1 MREEMTP
8 VIQVFFGRAVKVRD
22 SYLGSPWEY
31 FSKELANAD
40 NSAISLRPFINTFD
54 HNAVDRALG
63 RTERYVKEIISP
75 EIYASREVRIDSTDK
90 YFLDLAQDE
99 FSRDLLKFKDVLMS
113 ATGEQFRYKS
123 LNETQFNDLINL
135 VFSKIIDSPVVKTP
149 DDLISLIFANGI
161 MSEKITSIGKF
172 YRFASIY
179 HYAWGLANGELESE
193 EKKKKKEEKAK
204 PVLPEEN
211 KLYEGEA
218 KAKGKR
224 LYAVTPELPNK
235 YCPIKW
241 IPFGLID
248 GDRISFYLE
257 GKPKNTGK
265 GTYWVAVDVETLE

>member
-1 MREEMTP
+1 MAP
-8 VIQVFFGRAVKVRD
+8 VIQVFFGRTVKVRD
-22 SYLGSPWEY
+22 SYLGTPWEY

-40 NSAISLRPFINTFD
+40 NSAISMRPFINTFD
-54 HNAVDRALG
+54 HNAVDKALG

-75 EIYASREVRIDSTDK
+75 EIYASREVRINSTDK
-90 YFLDLAQDE
+90 YFNDLAKDE

-113 ATGEQFRYKS
+113 AFGEQFRYKS
-123 LNETQFNDLINL
+123 LTEIQFNDLITL
-135 VFSKIIDSPVVKTP
+135 VFSKIDDSPVVKTS

-161 MSEKITSIGKF
+161 MSEKVTTIGKF

-218 KAKGKR
+218 KAKGTR
-224 LYAVTPELPNK
+224 LIAVTPELPNK
-235 YCPIKW
+235 EFIIKRV
-241 IPFGLID
+241 PFGLID
-248 GDRISFYLE
+248 SDRISFYLE
-257 GKPKNTGK
+257 GQPSYTGK
-265 GTYWVAVDVETLE
+265 GTFWFAVDVVTL

>member
-1 MREEMTP
+1 M
-8 VIQVFFGRAVKVRD
+8 
-22 SYLGSPWEY
+22 
-31 FSKELANAD
+31 
-40 NSAISLRPFINTFD
+40 
-54 HNAVDRALG
+54 G

-123 LNETQFNDLINL
+123 LNENQFNDLINL
-135 VFSKIIDSPVVKTP
+135 VFNKIDDSPVVKSP

-193 EKKKKKEEKAK
+193 EKKKKKEEKRQSI
-204 PVLPEEN
+204 LPEKN

-218 KAKGKR
+218 KAKGAR
-224 LYAVTPELPNK
+224 LAAVTSELPNK
-235 YCPIKW
+235 EFIIKRV
-241 IPFGLID
+241 PFGLTD
-248 GDRISFYLE
+248 GSRISFYLDNQ
-257 GKPKNTGK
+257 PSYNGK
-265 GTYWVAVDVETLE
+265 GLFWFAVDVKILK